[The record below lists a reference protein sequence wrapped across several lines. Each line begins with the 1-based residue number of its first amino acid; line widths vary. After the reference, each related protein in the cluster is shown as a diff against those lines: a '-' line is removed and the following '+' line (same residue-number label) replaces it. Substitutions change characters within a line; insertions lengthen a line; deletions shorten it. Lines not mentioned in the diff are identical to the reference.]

1 MDSIL
6 LAAHR
11 VALKFPRNGS
21 YSAFLNMFLKEHPET
36 NVLFGSAKKT
46 PGRYTITIETPATAT
61 LEPSKH
67 QQQLNEAWELYLG
80 SFTAQDIHEQ
90 TGIPLATISTL
101 TKFSGLSSPNF
112 VWSSPPEKVF
122 SWGKFAMSAQ
132 IKPHRDASTVT
143 MRLNSSANRLK
154 KVQLY
159 AFPEKQ
165 SFFSDMSE
173 IVKRD
178 SREVALRFFEAMLV
192 ARLQP
197 FAPHT
202 RHEDGRPIAQ
212 FPERNKLAA
221 MLGVTEAEARF
232 ENETLTEGI
241 KKLFPLW
248 RPGEIKTVQVRTFRG
263 GEQPISVYEKDVKLV
278 TGEQE
283 LKFAKTRLAMMFP
296 ESPMA
301 LFYGL
306 NETYQNKE

>member
-1 MDSIL
+1 MELPAREGVQLGQIR
-6 LAAHR
+6 H
-11 VALKFPRNGS
+11 VG
-21 YSAFLNMFLKEHPET
+21 T
-36 NVLFGSAKKT
+36 NKT
-46 PGRYTITIETPATAT
+46 PPRRINRDNAAELLSEPVEEGAALRLPRET
-61 LEPSKH
+61 
-67 QQQLNEAWELYLG
+67 ELL
-80 SFTAQDIHEQ
+80 
-90 TGIPLATISTL
+90 
-101 TKFSGLSSPNF
+101 
-112 VWSSPPEKVF
+112 
-122 SWGKFAMSAQ
+122 
-132 IKPHRDASTVT
+132 
-143 MRLNSSANRLK
+143 
-154 KVQLY
+154 
-159 AFPEKQ
+159 
-165 SFFSDMSE
+165 SE